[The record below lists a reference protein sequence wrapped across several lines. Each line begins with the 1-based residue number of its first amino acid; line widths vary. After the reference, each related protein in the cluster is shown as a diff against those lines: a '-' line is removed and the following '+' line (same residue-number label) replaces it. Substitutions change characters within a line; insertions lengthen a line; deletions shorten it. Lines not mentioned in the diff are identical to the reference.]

1 MSDDQLWT
9 ARELSKFLG
18 YSETTVARL
27 VSQEP
32 QKLPPRV
39 EGLSRPRW
47 LPSAVLEWAKGN
59 TSTSG
64 QVRRGRPRI
73 NGV

>member
-1 MSDDQLWT
+1 MQDERLWS
-9 ARELSKFLG
+9 ARELAKFLN

-32 QKLPPRV
+32 HKLPPRV

-47 LPSAVLEWAKGN
+47 LPSVVHEWAKGG
-59 TSTSG
+59 TL
-64 QVRRGRPRI
+64 QAARRGRPRL
-73 NGV
+73 NS

>member
-1 MSDDQLWT
+1 MQDDRLWT

-32 QKLPPRV
+32 HKLPPRV

-47 LPSAVLEWAKGN
+47 LPSAVYEWVRGN
-59 TSTSG
+59 TG
-64 QVRRGRPRI
+64 NAQVRRGRPRA
-73 NGV
+73 NGL